1 MRLTFFEK
9 ELFDQESFEKPTIAI
24 NSINPDQRSSVQK
37 IKTKLS
43 DGSFESEPKNK
54 VIRKINIPA
63 EVLNFYTNGAK
74 FTGSFKHTKL
84 TSGEPEIVSRTT
96 APQVTKP
103 INVSFK
109 NTIRLRALEERET
122 ERETTDVTLPSSD
135 NSARSYE
142 PYLVF
147 RLGRAVRLVISNG
160 FSDINRFVRNYT
172 SNTISNLVTAY
183 SNFLRFL
190 QGDFNSGFYNNNK
203 SIISIDQ
210 ATSDIVLP
218 NELLR
223 KEETTPI
230 NQVITYNTTR
240 QYPIFINPISETQYW
255 RFTGNIKNTFSI
267 KNISLRGSSVN
278 TSLVL
283 PTNQTISYDGFSSE
297 WVNQDGTSRLNGA
310 SNEYLTIIPPILSIT
325 NLSYVYRSAVSSTTT
340 SVREQGRTSYFRF
353 FSHLSVREYTLS
365 GYDSFFNNIP
375 RGTLFQNGIAFI
387 SFNSANS
394 SLTLGGSDTG
404 YFDSLLRR
412 IISFTRPSI
421 TISLP
426 KNKFVIYL
434 FRDMLRASSNTR
446 SSLPSNSD
454 IKSIWDR
461 QSNQK
466 LDGTTDANLRQINTD
481 IQRLRN
487 ASIPTE
493 VRGYDIRP
501 LLETDFTSPTG
512 KVTNSELGFANNT
525 IDINNVRQTGTLL
538 ATPTPASHTTTSHL
552 NTNGTRQK
560 NYYYNLTGALRVDNI
575 PLITNNNFNNDTQSG
590 TTELKQ
596 RLPIYLPSINNNTYQ
611 IVDVNFVTNE
621 IAIQK
626 NEGETIRSNELS
638 VLGIENA
645 SGVVTEYP
653 LSLGRSSRFNN
664 IQVYYYRNEEL
675 VNLFRPV
682 FSNTITRVLSIFNG
696 VSLPTIRNF
705 IDNRLLS
712 IGVIRNLFTSQTKQ
726 LKFFIASGQVLSTE
740 TETNQNQ
747 DLLESKS
754 QAFPHIR
761 LNNILYNTEQN
772 RLYLILSR
780 GENSPVPDKNYFSSV
795 KINNRS
801 FNFGS
806 SRYNAYNNPSTSPY
820 GIKGA
825 EYSWSYGTN
834 LLTAGT
840 IPIEFKKSGTS
851 VTNSID
857 ESRLVRKS
865 TINTKDKKVFT
876 DIISSLWLQDVGFT
890 STSFYIEFK
899 GSISNTNFQTIAL
912 KNSENTDYITR
923 QLLLSEATRTESQG
937 NTKFTWNDKPEFAIL
952 NYNKE
957 YTIEIIKGAN
967 IQRKQ
972 LFIPIQNKDNFDFV
986 NNYKQTAGQISFELQ
1001 RNHFKEDITNSF
1013 IAFGLLKES
1022 DNRVISGAW
1031 FNNNQFTYD
1040 NEFSISNNTIPE
1052 LPSVNEKVLLSFQI
1066 EDRPATEIS
1075 LIKLTDIFADT
1086 FVILDTNI
1094 NDLGF
1099 YDIDNNPLAHPSEFE
1114 EIKEVKEGD
1123 LRHCFIKLKQ
1133 PITTK
1138 QLNLI
1143 VRKTSDD
1150 TNTIK
1155 INRLLV
1161 LKKIGQFSQFP
1172 KVQVNTSTN
1181 KRGVVSAINTSHITS
1196 KPLSLNY
1203 NFQFPP
1209 LDKLND
1215 LKLAQDLF
1223 TRTNEYNEFIV
1234 WLSGGDIAPKITDLV
1249 GYRFIDLVKS
1259 LAINDFQVKYVDDRF
1274 SSGIDFSL
1282 DTRQVSTLNI

>member
-1 MRLTFFEK
+1 M
-9 ELFDQESFEKPTIAI
+9 
-24 NSINPDQRSSVQK
+24 
-37 IKTKLS
+37 
-43 DGSFESEPKNK
+43 
-54 VIRKINIPA
+54 
-63 EVLNFYTNGAK
+63 
-74 FTGSFKHTKL
+74 
-84 TSGEPEIVSRTT
+84 
-96 APQVTKP
+96 
-103 INVSFK
+103 
-109 NTIRLRALEERET
+109 EEGP

-142 PYLVF
+142 PYLIF

-210 ATSDIVLP
+210 ATSDIALP

-596 RLPIYLPSINNNTYQ
+596 RLPIYLP
-611 IVDVNFVTNE
+611 
-621 IAIQK
+621 K
-626 NEGETIRSNELS
+626 
-638 VLGIENA
+638 
-645 SGVVTEYP
+645 
-653 LSLGRSSRFNN
+653 
-664 IQVYYYRNEEL
+664 
-675 VNLFRPV
+675 
-682 FSNTITRVLSIFNG
+682 
-696 VSLPTIRNF
+696 
-705 IDNRLLS
+705 
-712 IGVIRNLFTSQTKQ
+712 
-726 LKFFIASGQVLSTE
+726 
-740 TETNQNQ
+740 
-747 DLLESKS
+747 
-754 QAFPHIR
+754 
-761 LNNILYNTEQN
+761 
-772 RLYLILSR
+772 
-780 GENSPVPDKNYFSSV
+780 
-795 KINNRS
+795 
-801 FNFGS
+801 
-806 SRYNAYNNPSTSPY
+806 
-820 GIKGA
+820 
-825 EYSWSYGTN
+825 
-834 LLTAGT
+834 
-840 IPIEFKKSGTS
+840 
-851 VTNSID
+851 
-857 ESRLVRKS
+857 
-865 TINTKDKKVFT
+865 
-876 DIISSLWLQDVGFT
+876 
-890 STSFYIEFK
+890 
-899 GSISNTNFQTIAL
+899 
-912 KNSENTDYITR
+912 
-923 QLLLSEATRTESQG
+923 
-937 NTKFTWNDKPEFAIL
+937 
-952 NYNKE
+952 
-957 YTIEIIKGAN
+957 
-967 IQRKQ
+967 
-972 LFIPIQNKDNFDFV
+972 
-986 NNYKQTAGQISFELQ
+986 YKQ
-1001 RNHFKEDITNSF
+1001 
-1013 IAFGLLKES
+1013 
-1022 DNRVISGAW
+1022 
-1031 FNNNQFTYD
+1031 
-1040 NEFSISNNTIPE
+1040 
-1052 LPSVNEKVLLSFQI
+1052 
-1066 EDRPATEIS
+1066 
-1075 LIKLTDIFADT
+1075 
-1086 FVILDTNI
+1086 
-1094 NDLGF
+1094 
-1099 YDIDNNPLAHPSEFE
+1099 
-1114 EIKEVKEGD
+1114 
-1123 LRHCFIKLKQ
+1123 
-1133 PITTK
+1133 
-1138 QLNLI
+1138 
-1143 VRKTSDD
+1143 
-1150 TNTIK
+1150 
-1155 INRLLV
+1155 
-1161 LKKIGQFSQFP
+1161 
-1172 KVQVNTSTN
+1172 
-1181 KRGVVSAINTSHITS
+1181 
-1196 KPLSLNY
+1196 
-1203 NFQFPP
+1203 
-1209 LDKLND
+1209 
-1215 LKLAQDLF
+1215 
-1223 TRTNEYNEFIV
+1223 
-1234 WLSGGDIAPKITDLV
+1234 
-1249 GYRFIDLVKS
+1249 
-1259 LAINDFQVKYVDDRF
+1259 
-1274 SSGIDFSL
+1274 
-1282 DTRQVSTLNI
+1282 

>member
-1 MRLTFFEK
+1 M
-9 ELFDQESFEKPTIAI
+9 
-24 NSINPDQRSSVQK
+24 
-37 IKTKLS
+37 
-43 DGSFESEPKNK
+43 
-54 VIRKINIPA
+54 
-63 EVLNFYTNGAK
+63 
-74 FTGSFKHTKL
+74 
-84 TSGEPEIVSRTT
+84 
-96 APQVTKP
+96 
-103 INVSFK
+103 
-109 NTIRLRALEERET
+109 
-122 ERETTDVTLPSSD
+122 
-135 NSARSYE
+135 
-142 PYLVF
+142 
-147 RLGRAVRLVISNG
+147 
-160 FSDINRFVRNYT
+160 
-172 SNTISNLVTAY
+172 
-183 SNFLRFL
+183 
-190 QGDFNSGFYNNNK
+190 
-203 SIISIDQ
+203 
-210 ATSDIVLP
+210 
-218 NELLR
+218 
-223 KEETTPI
+223 
-230 NQVITYNTTR
+230 
-240 QYPIFINPISETQYW
+240 
-255 RFTGNIKNTFSI
+255 
-267 KNISLRGSSVN
+267 
-278 TSLVL
+278 
-283 PTNQTISYDGFSSE
+283 
-297 WVNQDGTSRLNGA
+297 
-310 SNEYLTIIPPILSIT
+310 
-325 NLSYVYRSAVSSTTT
+325 
-340 SVREQGRTSYFRF
+340 
-353 FSHLSVREYTLS
+353 
-365 GYDSFFNNIP
+365 
-375 RGTLFQNGIAFI
+375 
-387 SFNSANS
+387 
-394 SLTLGGSDTG
+394 
-404 YFDSLLRR
+404 
-412 IISFTRPSI
+412 
-421 TISLP
+421 
-426 KNKFVIYL
+426 
-434 FRDMLRASSNTR
+434 
-446 SSLPSNSD
+446 
-454 IKSIWDR
+454 
-461 QSNQK
+461 
-466 LDGTTDANLRQINTD
+466 
-481 IQRLRN
+481 
-487 ASIPTE
+487 
-493 VRGYDIRP
+493 
-501 LLETDFTSPTG
+501 
-512 KVTNSELGFANNT
+512 
-525 IDINNVRQTGTLL
+525 
-538 ATPTPASHTTTSHL
+538 
-552 NTNGTRQK
+552 
-560 NYYYNLTGALRVDNI
+560 
-575 PLITNNNFNNDTQSG
+575 
-590 TTELKQ
+590 
-596 RLPIYLPSINNNTYQ
+596 
-611 IVDVNFVTNE
+611 
-621 IAIQK
+621 
-626 NEGETIRSNELS
+626 
-638 VLGIENA
+638 
-645 SGVVTEYP
+645 TEYP

-664 IQVYYYRNEEL
+664 IQVYYYRNEDL

-1138 QLNLI
+1138 QLNLV